1 MAGPHLNVKE
11 DGTFTCVV
19 CDNIL
24 FKTDE
29 KFDSGSG
36 WPSFSDVAN
45 KSDSVVRVVDDAH
58 GMVSIHGGPPHSNL
72 LAPAIQLHM

>member
-36 WPSFSDVAN
+36 WPSFSDVVS

-58 GMVSIHGGPPHSNL
+58 GMVSIHGGPPRSNL